1 MLLGLC
7 VLISDFLEVNN
18 YFYYI
23 CGEVFFFEV
32 KKIGFT
38 MRYGEGGEKV
48 LRSCQLRK

>member
-23 CGEVFFFEV
+23 CGGVFF
-32 KKIGFT
+32 
-38 MRYGEGGEKV
+38 
-48 LRSCQLRK
+48 LR